1 MNTIRNAVLAASTVL
16 ALGALATAPALA
28 SWNPDPYTY
37 SNSGTGQ
44 VVRADVGSAFEDSS
58 TGPTQQ
64 AIYDSH
70 GHVVGFT
77 PLTNAK

>member
-1 MNTIRNAVLAASTVL
+1 MMNTIRNSVLAASAVL
-16 ALGALATAPALA
+16 ALGALATGSASA

-37 SNSGTGQ
+37 TANQ
-44 VVRADVGSAFEDSS
+44 NVRADVGTAFDDSAAAPS
-58 TGPTQQ
+58 QQ

-77 PLTNAK
+77 KLAK

>member
-1 MNTIRNAVLAASTVL
+1 MNTIRNSVLAASTVL
-16 ALGALATAPALA
+16 ALGALVTGSALA
-28 SWNPDPYTY
+28 SWNPDPYAY
-37 SNSGTGQ
+37 SNGQ
-44 VVRADVGSAFEDSS
+44 TVRADAGSAFDASPV
-58 TGPTQQ
+58 GPTQQ

>member
-1 MNTIRNAVLAASTVL
+1 MNTIRNTVLAASAVL
-16 ALGALATAPALA
+16 ALGALATGSASA

-37 SNSGTGQ
+37 ANGQ
-44 VVRADVGSAFEDSS
+44 VVRADAGSAFDDSS
-58 TGPTQQ
+58 VGATQQ

-77 PLTNAK
+77 KLTNAK